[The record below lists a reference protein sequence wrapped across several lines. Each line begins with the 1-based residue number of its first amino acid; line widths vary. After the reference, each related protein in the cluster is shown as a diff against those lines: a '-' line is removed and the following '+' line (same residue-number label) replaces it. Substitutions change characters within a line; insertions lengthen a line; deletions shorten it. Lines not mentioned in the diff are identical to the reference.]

1 MYIKA
6 GKAVKASTHRIVL
19 SADDQGATAFTLVR
33 CLAWNNVSEADRPNC
48 YSLVDESIQSPRYVR
63 HYNYYLR
70 LDLEHAP
77 LNPPVFHLDS
87 SFIFHPDTFYAGYYA
102 LESVNYP
109 DYYIY
114 AKLNKRLII
123 KKRSRT
129 VTVVFKNRASFQLL
143 GFNLTGKF
151 FSSPPRIGSG
161 VVLCDTRDTSILIV
175 DTYVTIQVS
184 PKSRYTAVYRS
195 SKKYRE
201 TAQVS
206 RVSTIP
212 RVSYYWATS
221 RLQAYDAKT
230 NVTVILTVKHCA
242 SSSHSATKYYY
253 TAHLWVLLLSLRTMT
268 PRGQRTRTQIS
279 KTSVDLEACK

>member
-212 RVSYYWATS
+212 SVSYHYIEQPA
-221 RLQAYDAKT
+221 
-230 NVTVILTVKHCA
+230 
-242 SSSHSATKYYY
+242 
-253 TAHLWVLLLSLRTMT
+253 SLRCQNERNKVTHSKALRKQSLSHQVDCPSLGSIVINEGET
-268 PRGQRTRTQIS
+268 PRGQRTKFQ
-279 KTSVDLEACK
+279 TSVDLKC